1 MITTTTSS
9 VTGVISIVPGVTWKV
24 TFVKFGFVLAKSDAL
39 SVIVVVPSSVRAA
52 VATAA
57 SWAGFVKS
65 ASVYRLLLMLVIT

>member
-1 MITTTTSS
+1 M
-9 VTGVISIVPGVTWKV
+9 
-24 TFVKFGFVLAKSDAL
+24 KFGFVLAKSDAL